1 MKRLQ
6 PPAVIKAGRWH
17 VFLKRS
23 GGERCDDA
31 IMAIDF
37 QSVVVFP
44 LHVLGFI

>member
-6 PPAVIKAGRWH
+6 PLAVIKAGRRR

-23 GGERCDDA
+23 GGERCDDT

-37 QSVVVFP
+37 RSVIIFP